1 MIWVKFL
8 NIGCDQKPLD
18 LNAHLNITKDLKKR
32 KKDSSS
38 TAKKINNVNDNIL
51 YKWRLKKD

>member
-1 MIWVKFL
+1 MIWVKFKFL

-18 LNAHLNITKDLKKR
+18 LNAHLNITKDLKKKE

-38 TAKKINNVNDNIL
+38 TAKKL
-51 YKWRLKKD
+51 TM